1 MENKIQN
8 PNEKK
13 IEEKIPTGKAL
24 VLALQHTLV
33 MNAYVV
39 PLIIASILLFDDA
52 QKVSIIQS
60 TFLVSGITTL
70 IQALV
75 FMKYPLVYGAS
86 FVPVGGI
93 IGIYMINGGNIDSW
107 AYVVGACLIGA
118 CVQVMI
124 GLSKQF
130 NKILQSLISPVVGAS
145 IVLNIGLSLI
155 PLALNS
161 QIFVGNEASLGENII
176 IALITMLAMMVFSIL
191 GEKNNKIGSISRIGS
206 GIFALLCGFI
216 VYLSYGYGNF
226 EPVKNASFFA
236 RPALPFLDFSIK
248 FDLASVFTMIILY
261 FVIMTET
268 VGSWLA
274 TSSTTQTEL
283 TEERVNKGVTGL
295 GIANIISSLFGV
307 SPMTAYSSN
316 VGVLALSKV
325 FSRHIM
331 TFVGAI
337 LILIGFSGKLSAIIT
352 VIPSAAIG
360 GVFLVTS
367 GIIALAGINMVKN
380 IKLDSKGQYI
390 LIISMSFALGLNL
403 VPEDFIKNLPVI
415 IQYILGSSIASSALV
430 AIILNKIIPDGKI
443 S

>member
-1 MENKIQN
+1 MENNIQN

-118 CVQVMI
+118 FVQVMI

-161 QIFVGNEASLGENII
+161 QIFVENEASLGENIT

-191 GEKNNKIGSISRIGS
+191 GEKNNKVGSISRIGS
-206 GIFALLCGFI
+206 GIFALLCGFL

-236 RPALPFLDFSIK
+236 RPALPFIDFSIK
-248 FDLASVFTMIILY
+248 GRA
-261 FVIMTET
+261 
-268 VGSWLA
+268 GLA

-295 GIANIISSLFGV
+295 GIANMISSLFGV

-403 VPEDFIKNLPVI
+403 IPEDFIKSLPVI